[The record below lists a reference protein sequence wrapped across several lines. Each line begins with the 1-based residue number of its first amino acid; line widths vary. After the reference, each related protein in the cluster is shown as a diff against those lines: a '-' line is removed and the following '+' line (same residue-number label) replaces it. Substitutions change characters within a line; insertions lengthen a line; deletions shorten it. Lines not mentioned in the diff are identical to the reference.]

1 MPKWDLTEK
10 QIYKLL
16 KHPCQKEKSVIEEI
30 TSAYLEFVE
39 DLFDY
44 LNKEHDNKI
53 RIRQLNMSYIDFGT
67 IKALEETSPTENS
80 KLKIIYLDK
89 LLSLI
94 NMEQELI
101 YRQMEYPKFF
111 INIESDWKSP
121 FYLNNEVIKIVD
133 IMELVCGIFYIK
145 DGIVRIDN
153 KDIFLSDVARI
164 FEKMFNINFGDI
176 YKKEIAVIMENPLKV
191 APLIQSNLTPVK
203 FFHSFILFILVFFV
217 FFLSVMPGSTLN
229 FVYKYNDSF
238 LLLHLRSDS
247 PKSSIR
253 IA

>member
-1 MPKWDLTEK
+1 MANWNLAEK

-16 KHPCQKEKSVIEEI
+16 KHPCQKEKSEIEAI
-30 TSAYLEFVE
+30 TAAYLEFVE
-39 DLFDY
+39 ELFDY
-44 LNKEHDNKI
+44 LNKENDNKT

-121 FYLNNEVIKIVD
+121 FYLNSEVIKIID

-145 DGIVRIDN
+145 DGIIRIDN
-153 KDIFLSDVARI
+153 KDIFLSDISRI

-176 YKKEIAVIMENPLKV
+176 YKKEIGRAHV
-191 APLIQSNLTPVK
+191 
-203 FFHSFILFILVFFV
+203 
-217 FFLSVMPGSTLN
+217 
-229 FVYKYNDSF
+229 
-238 LLLHLRSDS
+238 
-247 PKSSIR
+247 
-253 IA
+253 

>member
-89 LLSLI
+89 LLSLTYI
-94 NMEQELI
+94 I
-101 YRQMEYPKFF
+101 HSGF
-111 INIESDWKSP
+111 ISGYQNR
-121 FYLNNEVIKIVD
+121 Y
-133 IMELVCGIFYIK
+133 G
-145 DGIVRIDN
+145 DN
-153 KDIFLSDVARI
+153 
-164 FEKMFNINFGDI
+164 
-176 YKKEIAVIMENPLKV
+176 LK
-191 APLIQSNLTPVK
+191 PPTN
-203 FFHSFILFILVFFV
+203 
-217 FFLSVMPGSTLN
+217 
-229 FVYKYNDSF
+229 VY
-238 LLLHLRSDS
+238 HRMT
-247 PKSSIR
+247 
-253 IA
+253 A

>member
-1 MPKWDLTEK
+1 MAENRKELIKCSRQLLKLIMANWNLAEK

-16 KHPCQKEKSVIEEI
+16 KHPFQKEKSDIESI
-30 TSAYLEFVE
+30 TAAYLEFVE
-39 DLFDY
+39 ELFDY
-44 LNKEHDNKI
+44 LNKENDNKT

-121 FYLNNEVIKIVD
+121 FYLNSEVI
-133 IMELVCGIFYIK
+133 
-145 DGIVRIDN
+145 
-153 KDIFLSDVARI
+153 
-164 FEKMFNINFGDI
+164 GDI
-176 YKKEIAVIMENPLKV
+176 YKKEIAVIKRKPTKITDFLGRLKL
-191 APLIQSNLTPVK
+191 AIIK
-203 FFHSFILFILVFFV
+203 
-217 FFLSVMPGSTLN
+217 
-229 FVYKYNDSF
+229 
-238 LLLHLRSDS
+238 
-247 PKSSIR
+247 KSKDNGYDYF
-253 IA
+253 

>member
-121 FYLNNEVIKIVD
+121 FYLNNEVIKIID
-133 IMELVCGIFYIK
+133 IMEL
-145 DGIVRIDN
+145 
-153 KDIFLSDVARI
+153 
-164 FEKMFNINFGDI
+164 
-176 YKKEIAVIMENPLKV
+176 YKKEIAVIKRKPTKITEFLDNLKV
-191 APLIQSNLTPVK
+191 AIIKKSK
-203 FFHSFILFILVFFV
+203 DS
-217 FFLSVMPGSTLN
+217 G
-229 FVYKYNDSF
+229 YN
-238 LLLHLRSDS
+238 HL
-247 PKSSIR
+247 
-253 IA
+253 

>member
-1 MPKWDLTEK
+1 MANWNLAEK

-16 KHPCQKEKSVIEEI
+16 KHPCQKEKSEIEAI
-30 TSAYLEFVE
+30 TAAYLEFVE
-39 DLFDY
+39 ELFDY
-44 LNKEHDNKI
+44 LNKENDNKT

-121 FYLNNEVIKIVD
+121 FYLNSEVIKIID

-145 DGIVRIDN
+145 DGIIRIDN
-153 KDIFLSDVARI
+153 KDIFLSDISRI

-176 YKKEIAVIMENPLKV
+176 YKKEIAVIKRKPTKITDFLDRLKL
-191 APLIQSNLTPVK
+191 AIIK
-203 FFHSFILFILVFFV
+203 
-217 FFLSVMPGSTLN
+217 
-229 FVYKYNDSF
+229 
-238 LLLHLRSDS
+238 
-247 PKSSIR
+247 KSKDNGHDYF
-253 IA
+253 